1 MNNNTKQTIATFDAV
16 AAACEA
22 IEADG
27 GRVSVRAVMA
37 HLGGGSPNAVTKHLR
52 DWREKKPLIEARKAI
67 TIDPRLNNLI
77 AELIERAAT
86 DARSDADAERI
97 AAVEDYELLATTGRQ
112 LEQIAEQQA
121 EQLAAASE
129 REQHDAGVIEQLRAD
144 AEKIRADAAAAIAAA
159 KAEAAEV
166 AAKALAEAQA
176 ERAKN
181 DDLGRH
187 LGASQ
192 TRGDALAAKVDELM
206 KQVAELSAKLDAER
220 EARVSADK
228 ALAVAEA
235 NVKALET
242 RVADGAKAL
251 EAAEKKVIEA
261 ESALAVE
268 RTARAAAETAAAKAQ
283 AQADERAKLID
294 ALTATIEAER
304 TKSADLAK
312 QLDAAQNTKATK

>member
-112 LEQIAEQQA
+112 LEQITEQQA

-181 DDLGRH
+181 DDLGRQ

-206 KQVAELSAKLDAER
+206 KQVAELTTKLDAER
-220 EARVSADK
+220 TGRVTAEK

-235 NVKALET
+235 NNKALEERIT
-242 RVADGAKAL
+242 VTYRSVEETTRRASDAEGALFAERVAR
-251 EAAEKKVIEA
+251 
-261 ESALAVE
+261 S
-268 RTARAAAETAAAKAQ
+268 AAETAAAKAQ

-294 ALTATIEAER
+294 ALNA
-304 TKSADLAK
+304 SL
-312 QLDAAQNTKATK
+312 AAQDAKATK